1 MMGEKTETSGRV
13 HSYPLNILYFY
24 LTEGC
29 NLRCRHC
36 YLEPKFQTEKRQYAA
51 LDPDLFRHILHQARP
66 LGLSSVKLTGGEP
79 LMHPRIG
86 ELLEILRKE
95 KLRFNVETNGVLCT
109 PGLARDLVRSGIYH
123 ISVSLDGADAET
135 HEWVRGVEG
144 CFEASVSGIK
154 HLVEAGIRPQVIMT
168 LMRRNAD
175 KMEAMVR
182 LAESI
187 GASSVKFNIV
197 QPTARGE
204 KLLEAGETLTVE
216 ELLRLGIWAEDTLAR
231 GTGLPLF
238 YSHPVA
244 FRPLGRIYGNGGVG
258 CGVCGIHGILGV
270 LADGAYAL
278 CGIGEHIPDLVFG
291 HAASDSLRDVWEKAP
306 VLREIREGLPRRLGG
321 ICGEC
326 LMKGICRGGCIAQN
340 YYKNRTLWSP
350 FWFCEDAEKAG
361 LFPETRK
368 TTTGAEPERRCRFPE
383 FRSAV

>member
-1 MMGEKTETSGRV
+1 MGEKTETSGRV
-13 HSYPLNILYFY
+13 RAYPLNMLYFY

-36 YLEPKFQTEKRQYAA
+36 WLEPKFQTGKRQYAA
-51 LDPDLFRHILHQARP
+51 LDPGLFRHIVRQAKP
-66 LGLSSVKLTGGEP
+66 LGLTGVKLTGGEP
-79 LMHPRIG
+79 FLHPGIG
-86 ELLEILRKE
+86 EIIGVVREEDLNLH
-95 KLRFNVETNGVLCT
+95 VETNGTLCT
-109 PGLARDLVRSGIYH
+109 PEIARALAACGGINVA
-123 ISVSLDGADAET
+123 VSLDGTDAHT

-204 KLLEAGETLTVE
+204 RMREAGETITIE
-216 ELLRLGIWAEDTLAR
+216 ELVRLGIWAEDALAR

-258 CGVCGIHGILGV
+258 CGVCGILGILGV
-270 LADGAYAL
+270 LADGTYAL
-278 CGIGEHIPDLVFG
+278 CGVGEHIPDLVFG
-291 HAASDSLRDVWEKAP
+291 HAASNPLRDVWAEAP
-306 VLREIREGLPRRLGG
+306 VLREIREGLPWRLGG
-321 ICGEC
+321 ICGGC
-326 LMKGICRGGCIAQN
+326 VMKGICRGGCIAQN
-340 YYKNRTLWSP
+340 YYKDGTLWSP
-350 FWFCEDAEKAG
+350 FWFCEEAEKAG

-368 TTTGAEPERRCRFPE
+368 TTTGARPEGRSRFPDC
-383 FRSAV
+383 RNAV